1 MDGFVKRLSREMG
14 VNLTAG
20 LSKKKK
26 KEEVIVQGSFGAA
39 KQPSV

>member
-26 KEEVIVQGSFGAA
+26 VIVQGSFGAA

>member
-20 LSKKKK
+20 LSIKKKK
-26 KEEVIVQGSFGAA
+26 RSYSAGIFWSC
-39 KQPSV
+39 